1 MEVHRQSP
9 DAETLRIGMLMGR
22 GLIQQAHKVPTQQA
36 ADRVEF
42 GIRDLTVDGKV
53 DLDREVIRQLD

>member
-1 MEVHRQSP
+1 
-9 DAETLRIGMLMGR
+9 MGR

-36 ADRVEF
+36 ADRFEF

-53 DLDREVIRQLD
+53 SLDREVIRQLD